1 MSGLMMM
8 APSQLIKGNG
18 VNNTTVLLLKEPNM
32 YYPPI
37 SAPKQ
42 HHKHRSLTAAHLN
55 DERVYINL

>member
-1 MSGLMMM
+1 MK

-18 VNNTTVLLLKEPNM
+18 VSNTTVLLLKEVNM

-37 SAPKQ
+37 SAPKP
-42 HHKHRSLTAAHLN
+42 HHKHRSLTEAHLN